1 MIRAKY
7 RRKTIIFY
15 KRSIIIYNTDN
26 FFKEVDNMPASTITK
41 RAISAGFKELMRH
54 KSFDRITIAD
64 ITDKCG
70 LNRQTFYYHFQDKY
84 ELINWIY
91 YNDYIADLSDNVT
104 LENWNDKILEL
115 LTKMKKEAYFFEN
128 AFKSSGYNEFEKYLL
143 MFTNELFI
151 DIIQKLDKN
160 NEISKNDMEFNAQFY
175 SFGSVG
181 MIVSWAKTG
190 MTSSPE
196 NIVIHIKNLVYDM
209 RMLAFNISQKDSY
222 KEL

>member
-1 MIRAKY
+1 
-7 RRKTIIFY
+7 
-15 KRSIIIYNTDN
+15 
-26 FFKEVDNMPASTITK
+26 MPASTITK

-64 ITDKCG
+64 ITEKCG

-91 YNDYIADLSDNVT
+91 YNDYIADLSENVT
-104 LENWNDKILEL
+104 LENWCDKIQEL
-115 LTKMKKEAYFFEN
+115 LAKMKKEAYFFEN
-128 AFKSSGYNEFEKYLL
+128 AFRSSGYNEFEKYLL
-143 MFTNELFI
+143 LFTNELFI

-160 NEISKNDMEFNAQFY
+160 NEISKDDMEFNAQFY

-190 MTSSPE
+190 MSSTPE
-196 NIVIHIKNLVYDM
+196 DIVLHIKNFVYDT
-209 RMLAFNISQKDSY
+209 RKLTVKISKDEAIPSC
-222 KEL
+222 K